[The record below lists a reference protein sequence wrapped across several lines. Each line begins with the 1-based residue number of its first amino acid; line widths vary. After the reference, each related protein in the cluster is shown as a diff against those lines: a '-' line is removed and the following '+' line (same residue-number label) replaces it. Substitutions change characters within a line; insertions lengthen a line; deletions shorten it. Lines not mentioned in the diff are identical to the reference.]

1 MRTRSRRVGRRRYAL
16 RRLAAALTAAFV
28 LAVIFGLIRSCG
40 PEAGAPPDEGN
51 AGSTD
56 GLEEAGTTGE
66 TTAAGGEETTG
77 EVTGEA
83 RDGAAEPREPYAAI
97 PPPADARV
105 TEPASALVEGA
116 EDLSDGPLKENRIVA
131 YYGTPQSGYMGVLGE
146 SAPEA
151 MMAQLKEQAAAYSAV
166 DPSRPAIPTVE
177 LIASVAQR
185 DPGPYGIYL
194 SRMPH
199 ETIERYAKL
208 AEENRALLL
217 LDVQIGLST
226 LPYEVEYLMPFLERP
241 YVHLAIDTEYA
252 VAPGQVP
259 GVDLGGVS
267 GYDIQKV
274 VEFLD
279 RLVEERNLPDKVVV
293 VHQFAS
299 GIVFDKEAIRPT
311 ENVQVV
317 LHADGFGSPENKFSK
332 YDQLVAGQP
341 IQYGGFKLFY
351 TQDAPLLTPEQALD
365 QTPAPVVISYQ

>member
-1 MRTRSRRVGRRRYAL
+1 M
-16 RRLAAALTAAFV
+16 AFGVVVLV
-28 LAVIFGLIRSCG
+28 LALVVGVVYGCG
-40 PEAGAPPDEGN
+40 GAPTGSQEEGN
-51 AGSTD
+51 TETPA
-56 GLEEAGTTGE
+56 EERERRSAGE
-66 TTAAGGEETTG
+66 TTAARVQGETTQEDGRTTG
-77 EVTGEA
+77 EAAGEH
-83 RDGAAEPREPYAAI
+83 GKPYRAI
-97 PPPADARV
+97 PPPVGARAA
-105 TEPASALVEGA
+105 EPESALVEGA

-131 YYGTPQSGYMGVLGE
+131 YYGTPQSEYMGVLGE
-146 SAPEA
+146 SDPET

-177 LIASVAQR
+177 LIASIAQG
-185 DPGPYGIYL
+185 DPGPDGIYL

-199 ETIERYAKL
+199 ETIERYAQL
-208 AEENRALLL
+208 AEDNGALLM

-226 LPYEVEYLMPFLERP
+226 LPYEVNAILPFLERP

-252 VAPGQVP
+252 VAPGGVP

-267 GYDIQKV
+267 GFDIQEV

-279 RLVEERNLPDKVVV
+279 RLVEEKNLPDKVVV

-317 LHADGFGSPENKFSK
+317 LHADGFGSPENKLSK

-365 QTPAPVVISYQ
+365 QNPAPVVISYQ

>member
-1 MRTRSRRVGRRRYAL
+1 M

-56 GLEEAGTTGE
+56 GLEEASTTDE
-66 TTAAGGEETTG
+66 TTTAGSEETTG

-83 RDGAAEPREPYAAI
+83 RDGATEPEEPYAVI
-97 PPPADARV
+97 LPSTDARV

>member
-1 MRTRSRRVGRRRYAL
+1 VSTRSARFGRGRRA
-16 RRLAAALTAAFV
+16 RRLLAAAITAAFA
-28 LAVIFGLIRSCG
+28 LAAIFGLIWSCG
-40 PEAGAPPDEGN
+40 PEAGVPLDEGN
-51 AGSTD
+51 AGNIS
-56 GLEEAGTTGE
+56 GLEE
-66 TTAAGGEETTG
+66 TTAARSDNAMGEAAEG
-77 EVTGEA
+77 ATGEA
-83 RDGAAEPREPYAAI
+83 RDQAAEPYAAI

-105 TEPASALVEGA
+105 AEPESALAEGA

-131 YYGTPQSGYMGVLGE
+131 YYGTPQSEYMGVLGE
-146 SAPEA
+146 SEPEE
-151 MMAQLKEQAAAYSAV
+151 MMTRLEEHAAAYSAV

-177 LIASVAQR
+177 LIASVAQSE
-185 DPGPYGIYL
+185 PGPYGIYL

-199 ETIERYAKL
+199 ETIERYARL

-217 LDVQIGLST
+217 LDVQVGLST
-226 LPYEVEYLMPFLERP
+226 LPYEVNALLPFLERP

-252 VAPGQVP
+252 VAPGGVP

-267 GYDIQKV
+267 GYDIQEV
-274 VEFLD
+274 VGFLD
-279 RLVEERNLPDKVVV
+279 SLVEERNLPDKVVV

-317 LHADGFGSPENKFSK
+317 LHADGFGSPDNKFSK
-332 YDQLVAGQP
+332 YDQLVPGEP

-365 QTPAPVVISYQ
+365 QNPAPVVISYQ

>member
-1 MRTRSRRVGRRRYAL
+1 VSTRPRRFVRRRRA
-16 RRLAAALTAAFV
+16 LAAALTAAFV
-28 LAVIFGLIRSCG
+28 LALILGLVWSCG
-40 PEAGAPPDEGN
+40 PEAGAPPEGN
-51 AGSTD
+51 AGTTN
-56 GLEEAGTTGE
+56 GLEEASTTGE
-66 TTAAGGEETTG
+66 TTTAGSEDTA
-77 EVTGEA
+77 GEA
-83 RDGAAEPREPYAAI
+83 ARPEEPFAAI

-105 TEPASALVEGA
+105 TEPGSALVEGA
-116 EDLSDGPLKENRIVA
+116 EDLSDDPLKENRIVA

-146 SAPEA
+146 SDPET
-151 MMAQLKEQAAAYSAV
+151 MMAQLKEQAAVYTAV
-166 DPSRPAIPTVE
+166 EPSRPAIPTVE
-177 LIASVAQR
+177 LIASIAQR
-185 DPGPYGIYL
+185 DPGPEGIHL

-199 ETIERYAKL
+199 ETIEQYAQL
-208 AEENRALLL
+208 VEENGALLM

-226 LPYEVEYLMPFLERP
+226 LPYEINAILPFLERP

-267 GYDIQKV
+267 GYDIQEV

-279 RLVEERNLPDKVVV
+279 RLVEDRSLPDKVVV

-351 TQDAPLLTPEQALD
+351 TQDAPLLTPEQVLD
-365 QTPAPVVISYQ
+365 QNPAPVVISYQ

>member
-1 MRTRSRRVGRRRYAL
+1 VSTRSRRYGRRRHAL
-16 RRLAAALTAAFV
+16 RLLAAALTVAFV
-28 LAVIFGLIRSCG
+28 LAVIFDLIRSCG
-40 PEAGAPPDEGN
+40 PEAGAPPEGGN
-51 AGSTD
+51 AGSTN
-56 GLEEAGTTGE
+56 GLEEASTTGE
-66 TTAAGGEETTG
+66 TT
-77 EVTGEA
+77 GEA
-83 RDGAAEPREPYAAI
+83 HDEAAKPEEPYAAI

-105 TEPASALVEGA
+105 AEPGSALVEGA
-116 EDLSDGPLKENRIVA
+116 QDLSDGPLKENRIVA
-131 YYGTPQSGYMGVLGE
+131 YYGTPQSEYMGVLGE
-146 SAPEA
+146 SDPET
-151 MMAQLKEQAAAYSAV
+151 MMAQLKEQAAVYSAI

-177 LIASVAQR
+177 LIASVAQS

-199 ETIERYAKL
+199 ETIERYARL

-274 VEFLD
+274 VELLD

-317 LHADGFGSPENKFSK
+317 LHADGFGSPENKLSK
-332 YDQLVAGQP
+332 YDQLVPGQP

-351 TQDAPLLTPEQALD
+351 TQDVPLLTPEQALD
-365 QTPAPVVISYQ
+365 QNPAPVVISYQ